1 MELERALIVH
11 AAPTLAGLKTAN
23 LFWFSC
29 PDLEEAR
36 RAVDGWNGIFMEKG
50 VRLDIMK
57 IHRNRMLL
65 YVYRE
70 KRLEKDLTQPEA
82 ERIPA
87 VIQKAVCRTSCPG

>member
-36 RAVDGWNGIFMEKG
+36 RAVDGWNGIFMERVSG
-50 VRLDIMK
+50 WIL
-57 IHRNRMLL
+57 
-65 YVYRE
+65 
-70 KRLEKDLTQPEA
+70 
-82 ERIPA
+82 
-87 VIQKAVCRTSCPG
+87 